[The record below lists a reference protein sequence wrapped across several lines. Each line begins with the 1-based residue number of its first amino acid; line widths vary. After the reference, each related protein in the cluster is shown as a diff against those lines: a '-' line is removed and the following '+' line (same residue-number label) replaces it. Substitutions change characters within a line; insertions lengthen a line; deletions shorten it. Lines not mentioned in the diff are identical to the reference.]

1 MGHCLWTGILDDDR
15 AAVVAA
21 RLASDE
27 LFAGWGVRTLASAMT
42 GYNPLSYHNGSVWP
56 HDNAL
61 CAAGLVRYGMVEPA
75 HRVMTGI
82 VAAAAYFG
90 NRLPEL
96 FAGFTADEVP
106 FPVRYPTSCSPQAWA
121 AATPLLFLRTM
132 LGFDPDVRAQ
142 CLRVSPAVPEWVG
155 RLAVE
160 RIPLMGGRLSIEVLD
175 GTCTVGDVP
184 DGLDVVIGG
193 ADPV

>member
-1 MGHCLWTGILDDDR
+1 
-15 AAVVAA
+15 
-21 RLASDE
+21 
-27 LFAGWGVRTLASAMT
+27 
-42 GYNPLSYHNGSVWP
+42 
-56 HDNAL
+56 
-61 CAAGLVRYGMVEPA
+61 
-75 HRVMTGI
+75 
-82 VAAAAYFG
+82 
-90 NRLPEL
+90 
-96 FAGFTADEVP
+96 
-106 FPVRYPTSCSPQAWA
+106 
-121 AATPLLFLRTM
+121 M